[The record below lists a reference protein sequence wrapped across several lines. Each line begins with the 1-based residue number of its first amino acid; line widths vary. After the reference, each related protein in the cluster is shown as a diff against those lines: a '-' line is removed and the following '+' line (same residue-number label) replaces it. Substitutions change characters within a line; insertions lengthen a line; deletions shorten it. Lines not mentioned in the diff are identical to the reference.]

1 MNSLI
6 RGLKSV
12 KKSKGDYLLIYIF
25 ILVGALLTLV
35 PFFTTP
41 YIMIFLLIL
50 FINITVTQGWNII
63 GGYTGKISF
72 GHAAFFGAGAYT
84 AALFEVY
91 WKTHFLL
98 SILFGGIVA
107 LLLALIMG
115 YPFLRLK
122 GPYFAIGTLGFSEML
137 RILVSNEDRWT
148 GGASG
153 IEIPGVFFV
162 GMPISGYYFIIL
174 SIMAITLLG
183 TYWFTRSEWGLAC
196 ISIREDETA
205 AEVLGIHST
214 KYKMIS
220 FALSAFPTGLAG
232 GFYLNFMTYI
242 DPSTVFSTGISIK
255 AVAMALLGGGGTV
268 IGPIIGAI
276 VISLLVEV
284 FRPLFTYAYLIIYG
298 SLLIGIVFFV
308 PGGIVGAA
316 MGTHPLRIPHFF
328 LRKRL

>member
-1 MNSLI
+1 MNNHI
-6 RGLKSV
+6 RSLKSV
-12 KKSKGDYLLIYIF
+12 KKDKGVYFLIP
-25 ILVGALLTLV
+25 ILMLIGVVFTLI
-35 PFFTTP
+35 PFFATS
-41 YIMIFLLIL
+41 YITSFLLIL
-50 FINITVTQGWNII
+50 FINITVAQGWNLI
-63 GGYTGKISF
+63 GGYTGKLSF

-98 SILFGGIVA
+98 SIFMGGVVA
-107 LLLALIMG
+107 FVLALIIG

-122 GPYFAIGTLGFSEML
+122 GPYFAIGTLGFSEMI
-137 RILVSNEDRWT
+137 RVLVSNEDRWT

-153 IEIPGVFFV
+153 IEIPGAFFV

-183 TYWFTRSEWGLAC
+183 TYWFTRSELGLAC
-196 ISIREDETA
+196 ICIREDETA

-214 KYKMIS
+214 KYKLTS
-220 FALSAFPTGLAG
+220 FALSALPTGLAG

-255 AVAMALLGGGGTV
+255 AVAIALLGGGGTLL
-268 IGPIIGAI
+268 GPIIGAI
-276 VISLLVEV
+276 IISLLAEV
-284 FRPLFTYAYLIIYG
+284 FRPIFTYAYLIIYG
-298 SLLIGIVFFV
+298 ALLIGIVFFV

-316 MGTHPLRIPHFF
+316 MGTHPLRIPRVF
-328 LRKRL
+328 LRKKL